1 MSQQIE
7 ALLAG
12 LSPTS
17 SWLPTWLS
25 NEIFEQRIEPRLDFF
40 RNASACSLSR
50 IPTSAQWGNGRLASV
65 LCMNDVPLQIHA
77 VGELQTI
84 IATADLS
91 SEIASTMFRLELLR
105 DCDKASFAAALRK
118 SRGITAVDIPFHFEC
133 TRIERH
139 TDKIFSDVFDG
150 RQTPTNAEA
159 SEMPSLT
166 LQDLRLGDIVQIQ
179 TMLVREHSTPWSG
192 QQQLWWD
199 YTVKFAPVHVTLLAR
214 KTL

>member
-1 MSQQIE
+1 MTTAEPSPMSQQIE

-25 NEIFEQRIEPRLDFF
+25 NEIFDSVTEI
-40 RNASACSLSR
+40 SR
-50 IPTSAQWGNGRLASV
+50 DN
-65 LCMNDVPLQIHA
+65 C
-77 VGELQTI
+77 
-84 IATADLS
+84 LS
-91 SEIASTMFRLELLR
+91 S
-105 DCDKASFAAALRK
+105 
-118 SRGITAVDIPFHFEC
+118 AVDIPFHFEC